1 MYKGAVIDAI
11 PTPSPT
17 KTRPTM
23 RRGGPLAAAMITA
36 PTKNKKS
43 ARRSAG
49 FLPQRSVNHPPKA
62 APTIAPASAVL
73 TIVSYTYVLSPNTV
87 NNLIYI
93 LVSQI
98 SNNMDF

>member
-1 MYKGAVIDAI
+1 MYKGDVIDAI
-11 PTPSPT
+11 PTPNPT
-17 KTRPTM
+17 KIRPTI

-36 PTKNKKS
+36 PIKNKTS
-43 ARRSAG
+43 PMRSAG
-49 FLPQRSVNHPPKA
+49 FLPWRSFNHPPTA
-62 APTIAPASAVL
+62 APIIAPATAML
-73 TIVSYTYVLSPNTV
+73 TIVSYTYVLPPNTV